1 MYSIKLTENDIKAIN
16 FVSYRYAWSDFLSVF
31 LPEKREDEFYYIDLS
46 ESEAFGLHNALEE
59 DDLMIPMLSPL
70 SVLHESLIKFYNSV
84 V

>member
-16 FVSYRYAWSDFLSVF
+16 FVGYRYGWSDFLSVF
-31 LPEKREDEFYYIDLS
+31 LPVKKDDEFYYIDLD

-59 DDLMIPMLSPL
+59 DDLMIPMLSP
-70 SVLHESLIKFYNSV
+70 SSILHQSLIKFYNSV